1 MSTEINIFNSPEDVA
16 RAFAREL
23 SALVSNWSGD
33 FHLAL
38 SGGSTPRML
47 FDVLAAEYQ
56 SKMPWKKIHFWWGD
70 ERCVPPTDPES
81 NYKMTAAHLFSKVPV
96 KEGQIHRIAGELGP
110 HDAASRYSAE
120 IMAKVKKNGH
130 LPEFD
135 LIMLGIGDDGH
146 TASIFPDQMNIF
158 LAGSIC
164 GVASHPL
171 TGQKR
176 VTLTLPVLNNAGR
189 VVFLATGG
197 AKSEPV
203 GQIVNNGEKA
213 VSLPAR
219 HIRPHSGKLAFFLD
233 KQAAALIR

>member
-1 MSTEINIFNSPEDVA
+1 MEINIFNSPEEVA
-16 RAFAREL
+16 RAFAREMFT
-23 SALVSNWSGD
+23 LVKNWSGD

-47 FDVLAAEYQ
+47 FDLLAAEYH
-56 SKMPWKKIHFWWGD
+56 SKMPWRKVHFWWGD

-81 NYKMTAAHLFSKVPV
+81 NYKMTAAHLFSKIPAP
-96 KEGQIHRIAGELGP
+96 EDQIHRIAGELDP

-120 IMAKVKKNGH
+120 ITAKVKMNEH
-130 LPEFD
+130 LPVFD

-146 TASIFPDQMNIF
+146 TASVFPGQTNIFP
-158 LAGSIC
+158 AGSIC

-189 VVFLATGG
+189 VVFLATGTSK
-197 AKSEPV
+197 AEPV
-203 GQIVNNGEKA
+203 GQIIKNGERA
-213 VSLPAR
+213 TSLPAW
-219 HIRPHSGKLAFFLD
+219 HIRPHSGKLTFFLD
-233 KQAAALIR
+233 ELAAALIR